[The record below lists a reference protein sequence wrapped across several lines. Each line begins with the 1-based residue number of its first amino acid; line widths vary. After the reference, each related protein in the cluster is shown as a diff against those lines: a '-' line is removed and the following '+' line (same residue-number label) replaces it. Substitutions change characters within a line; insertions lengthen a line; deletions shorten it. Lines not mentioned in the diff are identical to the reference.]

1 MKIILLVL
9 TLIGVCTNLQAKDRL
24 DVYEDFDIGTELVSM
39 TMVKVD
45 PNMEDMYLAG
55 LQQSWAKAVQIQKD
69 MGYIKDWKIYA
80 SELPLTGDFNMLL
93 VVTYEKLSDL
103 EPSKK
108 KYEAESQLQTCNEA
122 IVLAD
127 KTPMAKHVVAQSEA
141 HLFFSKNMIQT
152 YRSVHI

>member
-108 KYEAESQLQTCNEA
+108 KYEAFMKKWGEDNQT
-122 IVLAD
+122 
-127 KTPMAKHVVAQSEA
+127 MSEELSA
-141 HLFFSKNMIQT
+141 GYPKIRTLTGEYIFREIILK
-152 YRSVHI
+152 

>member
-9 TLIGVCTNLQAKDRL
+9 TLIGICTNLQAKDRL

-80 SELPLTGDFNMLL
+80 SELPLNGDFNMLL

-108 KYEAESQLQTCNEA
+108 KYEAFMKKWGEDNQT
-122 IVLAD
+122 
-127 KTPMAKHVVAQSEA
+127 MSEELSA
-141 HLFFSKNMIQT
+141 GYPKIRTLTGEYMFREIILK
-152 YRSVHI
+152 